1 MNAPK
6 ANILLVDDHPENL
19 IALEAILDRL
29 GQNLVKATSGQE
41 ALRCLLHQDFAAI
54 LLDVQMPGMDGFET
68 ATLIRQRERS
78 RNTPIIFLTAFSTS
92 DPFVFKGYE
101 IGAVDYLLKPLDAGV
116 LTSKVS
122 VFVELFKKTMEVQ
135 RQAAELVAINGKLKQ
150 SEERFRSLSA
160 CAPLGIFSLDTS
172 GRCTY
177 TNLNCEAICGFT
189 IGESWET
196 AWAKCIHAE
205 DRDRV
210 FANWSS
216 CTQND
221 QTYIDE
227 FRIYAPDGG
236 LRWVQVATSTML
248 SPQRQSLGHVGT
260 IEDITER
267 KLAEVVREQM
277 IREQAARAEAEA
289 ANRMKDEF
297 LAIVS
302 HELRTPLN
310 SILGWSQLLLT
321 RKFDQSS
328 TLRALETIARNAR
341 SQAQLIEDLLDISK
355 IIRGKLRLCM
365 QPVNAIELIKI
376 VLETV
381 RPQAEAKAIEL
392 ETLLDENAQMVCGDP
407 ERLQQIIWNL
417 LSNAIKFTPN
427 EGKVEIRLSVEGSMP
442 EVRGERLDSTLV
454 SESLLLT
461 NSSSSSLDPQASDP
475 GFACIQVIDNGIG
488 IAADFLPYVFDRFRQ
503 ADSSSTRSY
512 GGLGLGLTIVSH
524 LVQLHSGKIEACS
537 EGEGKG
543 ATFTVKIPL
552 LERAGKDRK
561 DKQEEELGDGLSLSP
576 NPLSPS
582 PSTHNELHTNELTL
596 PSNPPPKAFLDG
608 VQVLVVEDNNDTR
621 DLVKMILQQSGA
633 QVTDVASVAEA
644 MEFLERSSCH
654 LMVSDIG
661 MPEEDGYQLIRKVRD
676 FEQQQG
682 RKIPAIALTAYTRA
696 EERIKALTAGFQLH
710 VSKPVEPT
718 KLLTAVAQ
726 LVASLK
732 IEQVRT
738 Q

>member
-101 IGAVDYLLKPLDAGV
+101 IGAVDYLLKPLDAGI

-135 RQAAELVAINGKLKQ
+135 RQAAELVAINSKLKQ

-177 TNLNCEAICGFT
+177 TNPNCEAICGFT

-196 AWAKCIHAE
+196 AWGRCIHGE

-221 QTYIDE
+221 QTYTDE
-227 FRIYAPDGG
+227 FRVYAPDGG

-392 ETLLDENAQMVCGDP
+392 ETLLDEDAQMVCGDP

-427 EGKVEIRLSVEGSMP
+427 EGKVEIRLSVEGSMQ
-442 EVRGERLDSTLV
+442 EVRGDLEDPSLV
-454 SESLLLT
+454 
-461 NSSSSSLDPQASDP
+461 PQASVP
-475 GFACIQVIDNGIG
+475 GSFACIQVIDNGIG
-488 IAADFLPYVFDRFRQ
+488 IAPDFLPYVFDRFRQ

-524 LVQLHSGKIEACS
+524 LVQLHGGKIDACS

-552 LERAGKDRK
+552 LERAGKDK
-561 DKQEEELGDGLSLSP
+561 EEEELGDGLSLSP

-582 PSTHNELHTNELTL
+582 PSTHNELYSSELTL
-596 PSNPPPKAFLDG
+596 PSSPPPKAFLDG

-676 FEQQQG
+676 FEQERG

>member
-248 SPQRQSLGHVGT
+248 SPQRQLLGHVGT

-392 ETLLDENAQMVCGDP
+392 KTLLDENAQMVCGDP

-427 EGKVEIRLSVEGSMP
+427 QGKVEIRLSVEGSMP
-442 EVRGERLDSTLV
+442 EVSGDLED
-454 SESLLLT
+454 
-461 NSSSSSLDPQASDP
+461 SSLVPQTSNP
-475 GFACIQVIDNGIG
+475 GSFACIQVIDNGIC
-488 IAADFLPYVFDRFRQ
+488 IAPDFLPYVFDRFRQ

-524 LVQLHSGKIEACS
+524 LVELHGGKIDACS

-552 LERAGKDRK
+552 LERAGKDRQ
-561 DKQEEELGDGLSLSP
+561 DKEEEELGGQVSLSP
-576 NPLSPS
+576 N
-582 PSTHNELHTNELTL
+582 PSTHNELYSSELTL

>member
-1 MNAPK
+1 MNSAPK

-29 GQNLVKATSGQE
+29 DQNLVKANSGQE

-101 IGAVDYLLKPLDAGV
+101 IGAVDYLLKPLDAGI

-135 RQAAELVAINGKLKQ
+135 RQAAELVAINAKLKQ

-177 TNLNCEAICGFT
+177 TNPNCEAICGFT

-196 AWAKCIHAE
+196 AWGRCIHAE

-210 FANWSS
+210 ANWSS

-221 QTYIDE
+221 QTYTDE
-227 FRIYAPDGG
+227 FRIYSPDGG
-236 LRWVQVATSTML
+236 LRWVQVSTSTML
-248 SPQRQSLGHVGT
+248 SPQRQLLGHVGT

-321 RKFDQSS
+321 KKFDRAS
-328 TLRALETIARNAR
+328 TLRALQTIGRNAR

-355 IIRGKLRLCM
+355 IIRGKLRLCK

-427 EGKVEIRLSVEGSMP
+427 EGKVEIRLSVEGSMQ
-442 EVRGERLDSTLV
+442 EVRGKRLDSTLV
-454 SESLLLT
+454 SESALLT
-461 NSSSSSLDPQASDP
+461 DSSSSSLVPQASGP
-475 GFACIQVIDNGIG
+475 GSFACIQVIDSGIG
-488 IAADFLPYVFDRFRQ
+488 IAPDFLPYVFDRFRQ

-524 LVQLHSGKIEACS
+524 LVELHGGKIDACS

-543 ATFTVKIPL
+543 STFTVKIPL

-561 DKQEEELGDGLSLSP
+561 DKQEEELGDELS
-576 NPLSPS
+576 LSPS
-582 PSTHNELHTNELTL
+582 PSTHNQLHSSELTL
-596 PSNPPPKAFLDG
+596 PSSPPPQPFLDG

-633 QVTDVASVAEA
+633 LVTDVASVAEA
-644 MEFLERSSCH
+644 MEFLERSGCH

-661 MPEEDGYQLIRKVRD
+661 MPGEDGYQLIRKVQD
-676 FEQQQG
+676 FEQQRG

-696 EERIKALTAGFQLH
+696 EERIKALTAGFQMH
-710 VSKPVEPT
+710 VCKPVEPN

-732 IEQVRT
+732 TEQVRT

>member
-1 MNAPK
+1 MPKIAIAFLPIGLVAPK
-6 ANILLVDDHPENL
+6 
-19 IALEAILDRL
+19 
-29 GQNLVKATSGQE
+29 
-41 ALRCLLHQDFAAI
+41 
-54 LLDVQMPGMDGFET
+54 
-68 ATLIRQRERS
+68 
-78 RNTPIIFLTAFSTS
+78 
-92 DPFVFKGYE
+92 
-101 IGAVDYLLKPLDAGV
+101 
-116 LTSKVS
+116 
-122 VFVELFKKTMEVQ
+122 
-135 RQAAELVAINGKLKQ
+135 
-150 SEERFRSLSA
+150 
-160 CAPLGIFSLDTS
+160 
-172 GRCTY
+172 
-177 TNLNCEAICGFT
+177 
-189 IGESWET
+189 
-196 AWAKCIHAE
+196 
-205 DRDRV
+205 
-210 FANWSS
+210 
-216 CTQND
+216 ND

-248 SPQRQSLGHVGT
+248 SPQRQLLGHVGT

-381 RPQAEAKAIEL
+381 RPQAEAKAIQL

-407 ERLQQIIWNL
+407 ERLQQIVWNL

-442 EVRGERLDSTLV
+442 EVSERLDSTL
-454 SESLLLT
+454 SESLLPGD
-461 NSSSSSLDPQASDP
+461 SSSSSLDPLASNP
-475 GFACIQVIDNGIG
+475 GPFACIQVIDNGIG
-488 IAADFLPYVFDRFRQ
+488 IAPDFLPYVFDRFRQ

-524 LVQLHSGKIEACS
+524 LVELHGGKIDACS

-561 DKQEEELGDGLSLSP
+561 DKEEEELEAQVSLSP

-582 PSTHNELHTNELTL
+582 PSCTTNFTL
-596 PSNPPPKAFLDG
+596 VN
-608 VQVLVVEDNNDTR
+608 
-621 DLVKMILQQSGA
+621 
-633 QVTDVASVAEA
+633 
-644 MEFLERSSCH
+644 
-654 LMVSDIG
+654 
-661 MPEEDGYQLIRKVRD
+661 
-676 FEQQQG
+676 
-682 RKIPAIALTAYTRA
+682 
-696 EERIKALTAGFQLH
+696 
-710 VSKPVEPT
+710 
-718 KLLTAVAQ
+718 
-726 LVASLK
+726 
-732 IEQVRT
+732 
-738 Q
+738 

>member
-29 GQNLVKATSGQE
+29 DQNLVKATSGQE

-160 CAPLGIFSLDTS
+160 CAPLGIFSLDIS

-177 TNLNCEAICGFT
+177 TNPNCEAICGFT

-196 AWAKCIHAE
+196 AWARCIHAE

-248 SPQRQSLGHVGT
+248 SPQRQLLGHVGT

-267 KLAEVVREQM
+267 KLAEVVREQI

-321 RKFDQSS
+321 RKFDRAG

-381 RPQAEAKAIEL
+381 SPQAEAKAIQL
-392 ETLLDENAQMVCGDP
+392 ETLFDENAQMVCGDP

-442 EVRGERLDSTLV
+442 EVSGDLEDPSLV
-454 SESLLLT
+454 
-461 NSSSSSLDPQASDP
+461 PQASNP
-475 GFACIQVIDNGIG
+475 GSFACIQVIDNGIG
-488 IAADFLPYVFDRFRQ
+488 IAPDFLPYVFDRFRQ

-524 LVQLHSGKIEACS
+524 LVQLHGGKIEACS

-552 LERAGKDRK
+552 LERAGKDRQ
-561 DKQEEELGDGLSLSP
+561 DKEEEELGGQVSLSP
-576 NPLSPS
+576 N
-582 PSTHNELHTNELTL
+582 PSTHNELYSSELTL

-726 LVASLK
+726 LIASLK

>member
-92 DPFVFKGYE
+92 DRFVFKGYE

-150 SEERFRSLSA
+150 TEERFRSLSA

-177 TNLNCEAICGFT
+177 TNPNCEAICGFT
-189 IGESWET
+189 IGESWEK
-196 AWAKCIHAE
+196 AWGRCIHVE

-221 QTYIDE
+221 QTYVDE

-248 SPQRQSLGHVGT
+248 SPQRQLLGHVGT

-267 KLAEVVREQM
+267 KLTEVVREQM

-321 RKFDQSS
+321 RKFDRSS

-392 ETLLDENAQMVCGDP
+392 KTLLDENAQMVCGDP

-442 EVRGERLDSTLV
+442 EVSGDLEDPSLV
-454 SESLLLT
+454 
-461 NSSSSSLDPQASDP
+461 PQASNP
-475 GFACIQVIDNGIG
+475 GSFACIQVIDNGIG
-488 IAADFLPYVFDRFRQ
+488 IAPDFLPYVFDRFRQ

-524 LVQLHSGKIEACS
+524 LVDLHGGKIEACS

-561 DKQEEELGDGLSLSP
+561 DKEEEELGGQVSLSP
-576 NPLSPS
+576 NP
-582 PSTHNELHTNELTL
+582 STHNKLYSSELTL